1 MGLRLTRGIDLD
13 RYERLS
19 GAPLSQTVLKDL
31 SDMGMIETEGGWL
44 RVTPSGR
51 IVLNAVIAKLL
62 E

>member
-1 MGLRLTRGIDLD
+1 
-13 RYERLS
+13 
-19 GAPLSQTVLKDL
+19 
-31 SDMGMIETEGGWL
+31 MGMIETEGGWL